1 MTHDN
6 IPTVCG
12 HVQPHPPTTP
22 TTGYFTNSTTE
33 QVTLAHVGQML
44 ATVAAVAYSP
54 TTAAETHNSMP
65 SGTTTCGLVKTP
77 ITIFGKSDYKPESTA

>member
-54 TTAAETHNSMP
+54 TAAAATPNSM
-65 SGTTTCGLVKTP
+65 S
-77 ITIFGKSDYKPESTA
+77 IWDHHMWFGYNTHYHIW